1 MKLSGT
7 NGLWALSL
15 GKIDKSEYLTGE
27 EILHSSSSQRIQEAK
42 FTYSPLEKAFE
53 NQTKTIKDQGDK
65 QIEAVEKQGEKQL
78 AMINDVDLHANE
90 KYNLLFLKQKETF
103 NKLYNKKFNG
113 IDRLNRKVDF
123 NDLNYIYKSDR
134 SINFDTL
141 IQQKVLFERIRDS
154 EITLEY
160 ANRQQETFKSL
171 LNQISNKT
179 MEQKRMLD
187 KNAKFY
193 NVWKDIIDLF
203 DNFTITSDTTLI
215 VVAEVNASNTCRS
228 ICI

>member
-15 GKIDKSEYLTGE
+15 GKIDKSECLTGE
-27 EILHSSSSQRIQEAK
+27 EVLHSSSSQRIQEAK

-123 NDLNYIYKSDR
+123 NDLNYIYKSDH

-154 EITLEY
+154 EITLSMRID
-160 ANRQQETFKSL
+160 NKRL
-171 LNQISNKT
+171 LNH
-179 MEQKRMLD
+179 
-187 KNAKFY
+187 A
-193 NVWKDIIDLF
+193 
-203 DNFTITSDTTLI
+203 
-215 VVAEVNASNTCRS
+215 
-228 ICI
+228 